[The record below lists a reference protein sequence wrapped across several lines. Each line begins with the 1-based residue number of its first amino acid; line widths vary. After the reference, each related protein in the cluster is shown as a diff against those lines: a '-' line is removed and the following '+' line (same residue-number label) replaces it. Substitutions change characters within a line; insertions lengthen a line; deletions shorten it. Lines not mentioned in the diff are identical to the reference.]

1 LTNTEWLGTNIFHS
15 IQEVQDYATKW
26 LWTYNNDRPTSLLVC
41 RQTIAGQLGIGGIT
55 PAMKLNQYQMA
66 A

>member
-1 LTNTEWLGTNIFHS
+1 MARLGAFIPRLLRLN
-15 IQEVQDYATKW
+15 
-26 LWTYNNDRPTSLLVC
+26 RTS
-41 RQTIAGQLGIGGIT
+41 RQLCVGIGGIT